1 MSQPPPPPDLPDLAL
16 ARLLQLCSGSLPIGG
31 FSYSQGLE
39 WAVAAGWVRDAA
51 SLGDWLADLAT
62 TNLAAVE
69 IPVLARLHRAVL
81 AGDGQ
86 ALADWSRW
94 LLASRE
100 TSELRDEERQ
110 RGRALASLLVELDV
124 PLAKDWRPTLATCQS
139 AGFALAA
146 AAWDIPLPQAALG
159 LAWSWAE
166 NLVLAGVKLIPLG
179 QTAGQRLLRDLGP
192 VLVEAVRRGLSLGDE
207 ELGASAPALAI
218 ASSQHQT
225 QYCRLFRS

>member
-1 MSQPPPPPDLPDLAL
+1 MPEPADLAL
-16 ARLLQLCSGSLPIGG
+16 LRLLQLCSGSLPIGG

-51 SLGDWLADLAT
+51 SLGDWLADLAA
-62 TNLAAVE
+62 TNLAGVE
-69 IPVLARLHRAVL
+69 IPVLARLHAAVI
-81 AGDGQ
+81 ARDVEATRYWCQ
-86 ALADWSRW
+86 W
-94 LLASRE
+94 LLATRE
-100 TSELRDEERQ
+100 TSELRDEERH
-110 RGRALASLLVELDV
+110 RGRALASLLVELEV

-146 AAWDIPLPQAALG
+146 AGWDIPLPRAALG
-159 LAWSWAE
+159 LAWAWLE
-166 NLVLAGVKLIPLG
+166 NLVLAGVKLVPLG

-192 VLVEAVRRGLSLGDE
+192 VLVEAVQRGLSLSDE
-207 ELGASAPALAI
+207 ELGASALAI